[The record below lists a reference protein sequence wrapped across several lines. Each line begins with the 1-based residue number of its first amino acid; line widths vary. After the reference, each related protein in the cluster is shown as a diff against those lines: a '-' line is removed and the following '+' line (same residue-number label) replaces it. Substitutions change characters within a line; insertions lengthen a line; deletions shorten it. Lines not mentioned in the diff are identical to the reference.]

1 MSVLVDDSYANPTT
15 SLWTNVSSSVGGSFA
30 DTISLN
36 TLGTITLSSGTP
48 VQLGKVVFPSPLTKN
63 AFANGCIYLQ
73 LGSSVSGSLYISS
86 SSTGSITGCNSFSL
100 SSPISNFYYL
110 DGLSCP
116 ASGASTIYLW
126 FNPSSSQANTTGS
139 SSLTQFTEVNYSS
152 MPTRAWNISTGST
165 SLATI
170 SGI

>member
-48 VQLGKVVFPSPLTKN
+48 VQLGKVVFPSALTNN
-63 AFANGCIYLQ
+63 AFANGCILLQ
-73 LGSSVSGSLYISS
+73 LGTGGGSLYISS
-86 SSTGSITGCNSFSL
+86 SATGSMTGCNIFTTTSA
-100 SSPISNFYYL
+100 SNFFYL

-126 FNPSSSQANTTGS
+126 FNPSSSGTITGAS
-139 SSLTQFTEVNYSS
+139 VSLQQLTEADYSG
-152 MPTRAWNISTGST
+152 MPTRGWNLNTQGN